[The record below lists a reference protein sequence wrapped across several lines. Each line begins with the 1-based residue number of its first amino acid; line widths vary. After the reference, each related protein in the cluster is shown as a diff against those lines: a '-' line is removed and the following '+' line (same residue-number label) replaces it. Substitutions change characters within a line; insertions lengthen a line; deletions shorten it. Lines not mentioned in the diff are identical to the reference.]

1 MERVSVSRHKKFDYE
16 SAMPEEEV
24 SWRMGSSAGR
34 RLQQRLR
41 KLDLLD
47 ADETAASSSEASDT

>member
-1 MERVSVSRHKKFDYE
+1 MSRNKKFDYE

-41 KLDLLD
+41 DLDLLD
-47 ADETAASSSEASDT
+47 SEETEPPSAEAAEA

>member
-1 MERVSVSRHKKFDYE
+1 MSRGKKFDYE

-34 RLQQRLR
+34 RLQQRLHE
-41 KLDLLD
+41 LNLLD
-47 ADETAASSSEASDT
+47 TPPGEPPSAEVADS